1 MRLSL
6 SKHPI
11 PLFFLR
17 QHSTLADLMQS
28 LSTPQRCRY
37 LSRPLLLFICFF
49 LHPCSKNLKPT
60 TVVLAVLILFLQ
72 VINVLYISS
81 SLTAE
86 RETKGL
92 AGHQEGAGHGTY
104 GMKRA
109 LPVVGDVGL
118 TFRRFQKSH
127 RWYLSYACHHTTQ
140 RLAAFGIS
148 FCFCNFLNF

>member
-1 MRLSL
+1 M
-6 SKHPI
+6 KNW
-11 PLFFLR
+11 LR
-17 QHSTLADLMQS
+17 AHRKKIKEA
-28 LSTPQRCRY
+28 
-37 LSRPLLLFICFF
+37 
-49 LHPCSKNLKPT
+49 
-60 TVVLAVLILFLQ
+60 LQ
-72 VINVLYISS
+72 YISS

-127 RWYLSYACHHTTQ
+127 R
-140 RLAAFGIS
+140 
-148 FCFCNFLNF
+148 